1 MRCAGA
7 GRGGAGA
14 GSAGPRSTRWNTD
27 EDGPAQRREAT
38 DTLMMARM
46 GALHTLLVVLVLSL
60 LSDGAV
66 AKISQNRLYSDDM
79 ILESRE

>member
-1 MRCAGA
+1 
-7 GRGGAGA
+7 
-14 GSAGPRSTRWNTD
+14 
-27 EDGPAQRREAT
+27 
-38 DTLMMARM
+38 MMARM